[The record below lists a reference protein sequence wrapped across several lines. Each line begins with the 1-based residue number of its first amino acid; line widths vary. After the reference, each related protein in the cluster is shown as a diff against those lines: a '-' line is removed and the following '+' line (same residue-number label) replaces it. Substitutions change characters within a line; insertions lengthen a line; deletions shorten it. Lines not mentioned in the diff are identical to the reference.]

1 MKKGKVLFSVI
12 VFYILSCSS
21 SSNQASIE
29 IEEGDDIVVEN
40 GNSLLWRIEGNG
52 CTSSYM
58 YGTMHMIDEEYYN
71 FTDVMRDRA
80 EQSETIIMEVDGM
93 PNPLEVFAL
102 MSLDSG
108 DVTNFFTKEQMA
120 VVVEFFDTEMEKDPE
135 KF

>member
-1 MKKGKVLFSVI
+1 MKKGIVLFSVI

-120 VVVEFFDTEMEKDPE
+120 YVVEFFDTAMATDPE
-135 KF
+135 IF